1 MFNLIR
7 RISGSVHPRSDRPW
21 NDDPTSNAPTLR
33 KRRRDSSEHVRDE
46 EEEARKKRAKPV
58 VEEEPREGL
67 QGEILSAAGPS
78 ATEPEKET
86 PEVKEVIQGVQEVEL
101 EDKPTTA
108 PENIPLPADEPDDLQ
123 DPATSPPPSDKG
135 DPVTVEPTSET
146 AEKHEQADVLSSATT
161 VPTPV
166 PETQEKAEKADDV
179 NATNT
184 DDTAKLLVADDSNVA
199 EPRSSKDTEEQ
210 KAKSTSPEPETAAK
224 P

>member
-46 EEEARKKRAKPV
+46 DEEARRKKAKPI
-58 VEEEPREGL
+58 VEGEPSEGL
-67 QGEILSAAGPS
+67 QGEISYAAGTS
-78 ATEPEKET
+78 ATEPEKD
-86 PEVKEVIQGVQEVEL
+86 VKEVIQGVQEVEL

-108 PENIPLPADEPDDLQ
+108 PENIPLPADDVDDLQ

-135 DPVTVEPTSET
+135 DTLPVEPATEMT
-146 AEKHEQADVLSSATT
+146 EKHEQHNVLNSA
-161 VPTPV
+161 TPV
-166 PETQEKAEKADDV
+166 PPLVPETPEAEKEEGV
-179 NATNT
+179 NVTNT
-184 DDTAKLLVADDSNVA
+184 DDIAKPVVANDSNAA

-210 KAKSTSPEPETAAK
+210 KAKATSPEPEAAAK